1 MNHLVD
7 QYFDSLIDKKIAV
20 LGIGVSNRPL
30 IRMLLA
36 RGLHVLACDKT
47 PREKLDAEVLE
58 LERAGTVLHVG
69 EHYLDDVQA
78 DIVFRTPGM
87 HPDIPALQ
95 ALRQLQTDLQR
106 QEGVPSVQRAR
117 GPYGSLLSFSDTP
130 IFVNSSFTRIR
141 STPHAASAPPLR
153 LCTSWK
159 RATTKSDRTML
170 SYSDQN
176 RYSRNRGSK
185 DCWIAPSALV
195 PSPVLLSSI
204 PSIRVCR
211 FRLSTA
217 AASSV

>member
-1 MNHLVD
+1 MVLPLRLSARARRHVLVH
-7 QYFDSLIDKKIAV
+7 QV
-20 LGIGVSNRPL
+20 LAL
-30 IRMLLA
+30 HTLLQQRRRRVRHVR
-36 RGLHVLACDKT
+36 RGELRLHVCASPPPHT
-47 PREKLDAEVLE
+47 PTVAPREGV
-58 LERAGTVLHVG
+58 V
-69 EHYLDDVQA
+69 VQPLQREQVA
-78 DIVFRTPGM
+78 
-87 HPDIPALQ
+87 HALQ

-130 IFVNSSFTRIR
+130 IFVSSSFTRIR

-185 DCWIAPSALV
+185 DC
-195 PSPVLLSSI
+195 
-204 PSIRVCR
+204 
-211 FRLSTA
+211 
-217 AASSV
+217 